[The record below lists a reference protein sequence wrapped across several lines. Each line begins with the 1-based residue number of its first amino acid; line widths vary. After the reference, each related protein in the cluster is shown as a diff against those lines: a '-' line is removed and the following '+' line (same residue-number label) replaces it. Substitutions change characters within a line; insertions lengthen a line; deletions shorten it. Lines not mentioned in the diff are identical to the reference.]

1 VRLLL
6 DLEPE
11 SDPVWHYLN
20 NVINSKTTL
29 KNIYRGEVLQFH
41 VPLIFLCLATCTSQ
55 YCSIRQIVIL
65 KLRNYSLLIP
75 PFLVL

>member
-20 NVINSKTTL
+20 IQVGNPMHVMFLSTCNF
-29 KNIYRGEVLQFH
+29 VLMFS
-41 VPLIFLCLATCTSQ
+41 V
-55 YCSIRQIVIL
+55 RV
-65 KLRNYSLLIP
+65 
-75 PFLVL
+75 V